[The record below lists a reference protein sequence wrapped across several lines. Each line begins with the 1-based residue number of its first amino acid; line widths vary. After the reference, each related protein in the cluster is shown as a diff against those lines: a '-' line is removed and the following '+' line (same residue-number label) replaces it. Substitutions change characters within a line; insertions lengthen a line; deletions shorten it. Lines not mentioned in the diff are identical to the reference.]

1 MTLKEEIIAYCEREG
16 LLRNE
21 VAYVLATA
29 AWETNHTFEPVREAY
44 WLKNAEAWRKKNLRY
59 YPWYGRGLVQLTW
72 QENYRKAGR
81 AIGVDLIA
89 DPDAALDPANSV
101 AILVKGMKY
110 GWFTQRRLDEF
121 FDLKRSEFVA
131 ARRIINGTD
140 KAKEIAEL
148 ARKYDAELKAAG
160 YGVDVPKPVTPPT
173 PETPASEPP
182 KPGNWVSALV
192 AFLLS
197 ILKGLTKWSR

>member
-1 MTLKEEIIAYCEREG
+1 MSLKEEIIAYCEREG

-44 WLKNAEAWRKKNLRY
+44 WVKNAEAWRKKNLRY

-72 QENYRKAGR
+72 EDNYRKAGKS
-81 AIGVDLIA
+81 IGVDLIA
-89 DPDAALDPANSV
+89 NPDAALDPANSV

-110 GWFTQRRLDEF
+110 GWFTKRRLDEF

-160 YGVDVPKPVTPPT
+160 YGVDKPAPT
-173 PETPASEPP
+173 APTEPETPSSEPP
-182 KPGNWVSALV
+182 MGFWGAL
-192 AFLLS
+192 FSLLNL
-197 ILKGLTKWSR
+197 ILSMFKKKEP